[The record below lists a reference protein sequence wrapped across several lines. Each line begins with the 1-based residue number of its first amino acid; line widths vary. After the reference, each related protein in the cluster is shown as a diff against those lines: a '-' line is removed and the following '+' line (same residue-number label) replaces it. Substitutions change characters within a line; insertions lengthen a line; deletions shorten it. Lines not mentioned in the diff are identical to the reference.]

1 MVHKL
6 QIHSSN
12 AAFNGDNSNA
22 YSGQNT
28 IAKIHESKS
37 GECTNLETSL
47 RDDTNPARPQASNFL
62 LRVKNWF
69 KREKAEECETELPP
83 IPMRHYLEDDQFMR
97 ESLQQPS
104 VPKRHR
110 EETSTCTQGND
121 EEPAL
126 PPRVNLNDED
136 CLQNLEKEADYHS
149 DSLKDSTVQDKEE
162 EKIYQPLIP
171 PRRYETGCEEEE
183 SVYQGLTLNRS
194 KDTIDPSPSTE
205 GALQPVND
213 SEGHYQPLL
222 KQAQPS
228 EYETITLHK
237 NNSCSTMATLRQAN
251 NSEGHYQP
259 LMKREET
266 GHYQSLIVRGN
277 GPTERAAGNNSEGH
291 YQALVKQREPEN
303 T

>member
-1 MVHKL
+1 
-6 QIHSSN
+6 
-12 AAFNGDNSNA
+12 
-22 YSGQNT
+22 
-28 IAKIHESKS
+28 
-37 GECTNLETSL
+37 
-47 RDDTNPARPQASNFL
+47 
-62 LRVKNWF
+62 
-69 KREKAEECETELPP
+69 
-83 IPMRHYLEDDQFMR
+83 MRCYLEDDQFMK

-104 VPKRHR
+104 VPKRYI
-110 EETSTCTQGND
+110 EETSMCTQGND

-126 PPRVNLNDED
+126 PPRVYLNDED
-136 CLQNLEKEADYHS
+136 FLQNLEKEAYRYG
-149 DSLKDSTVQDKEE
+149 DSLDNNTVKEE

-171 PRRYETGCEEEE
+171 PRRYDEGYEEEE

-194 KDTIDPSPSTE
+194 KDSIDPSPSTE

-222 KQAQPS
+222 KQAEPS

-259 LMKREET
+259 LMMREET
-266 GHYQSLIVRGN
+266 GHYQSLIFRGN
-277 GPTERAAGNNSEGH
+277 SPTERGSGNNSEGH
-291 YQALVKQREPEN
+291 YQALVKQREPES